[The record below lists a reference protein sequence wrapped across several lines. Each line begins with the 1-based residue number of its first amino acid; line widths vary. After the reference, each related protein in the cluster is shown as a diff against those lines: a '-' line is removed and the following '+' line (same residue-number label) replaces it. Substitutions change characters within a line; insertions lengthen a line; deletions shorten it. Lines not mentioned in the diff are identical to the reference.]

1 MTERQLQ
8 FRVGLFSIVAMIVCA
23 ALVFQFGDLQHV
35 LDKKYIVHVHFK
47 DAPNLQTGVPIRLY
61 GMKIGRVAE
70 VYLDEKN
77 HGIIANLEIRESFR
91 LHRGAQINQLKS
103 LLGDVSL
110 EVTPGQSPELI
121 EPGTHL
127 RGEQPTDP
135 TDIVKRLEESLAIT
149 MESFASTSTEWQK
162 VGATL
167 NQFMD
172 NNQGDLQGVVKHAEE
187 SLQEFTIT
195 MRKMNRILES
205 TEKVVGDPAQQEHIR
220 KTIEGLPHM
229 IEDTRRTIVA
239 AQRAVEM
246 MGDNLENLNRVT
258 APMAKHSES
267 VMTKL
272 DSGMGHMESLLAELD
287 MFSKKLSNED
297 GSLNKLVSDPE
308 LYQNMNR
315 SAVSMAVL
323 MKNLE
328 PMLRDLR
335 IFSDKIARHPE
346 LLGVGGALSGSSGLK
361 DVPVEET
368 DRMPRPRGGIRQ
380 TGAERSVQ

>member
-35 LDKKYIVHVHFK
+35 FDKKYVIHVHFK
-47 DAPNLQTGVPIRLY
+47 DAPNLQTGVPVRLY
-61 GMKIGRVAE
+61 GMKIGRVQE
-70 VYLDEKN
+70 VYLDEKHN
-77 HGIIANLEIRESFR
+77 GIIADLEIRESIK
-91 LHRGAQINQLKS
+91 LHKGTQINQLKS

-110 EVTPGQSPELI
+110 EVTPGQSAEIL
-121 EPGTHL
+121 EAGARL

-135 TDIVKRLEESLAIT
+135 TDIVKRLEESLAET
-149 MESFASTSTEWQK
+149 MTSFAATSHEWQK
-162 VGATL
+162 VGHTL

-172 NNQGDLQGVVKHAEE
+172 NNETDLQGVVKHAEE

-195 MRKMNRILES
+195 MRNMNRILES
-205 TEKVVGDPAQQEHIR
+205 TEKVVGDPAQQENIR

-229 IEDTRRTIVA
+229 IEDTRKTIVA
-239 AQRAVEM
+239 TQRAVDM
-246 MGDNLENLNRVT
+246 IGKNLENLDRVT

-267 VMTKL
+267 VMVKL

-287 MFSKKLSNED
+287 LFSKKLSQED
-297 GSLNKLVSDPE
+297 GSLNKLVSNPE

-315 SAVSMAVL
+315 SAVSMTVL

-328 PMLRDLR
+328 PMIRDLR

-346 LLGVGGALSGSSGLK
+346 LIGVGGALSGSSGLK
-361 DVPVEET
+361 EVPQE
-368 DRMPRPRGGIRQ
+368 DSSRIPRPRGAIRQ
-380 TGAERSVQ
+380 TSGE